1 MKQQTATSN
10 QTMSGY
16 QKKVL
21 ASSAVGYGLENMDIM
36 FLSFSL
42 SSITAQLQLTSA
54 AAGLIST
61 ITNLGMLLGGVLFGV
76 LADKKGRI
84 KMFSYTVYIFAFAT
98 AAMYFANNME

>member
-1 MKQQTATSN
+1 MKQQTATGN
-10 QTMSGY
+10 PTMSGY

-42 SSITAQLQLTSA
+42 SSIIADLQLNSA

-61 ITNLGMLLGGVLFGV
+61 VTNIGMLLGGVFFGV
-76 LADKKGRI
+76 LADKHGRI
-84 KMFSYTVYIFAFAT
+84 KMFSYTV
-98 AAMYFANNME
+98 